1 MMNWRALSHT
11 KQERIW
17 SEVNQ
22 LIKWKPGSRF
32 HHIIPPDP
40 YRVFDIS
47 SGVSGK
53 ASNDG
58 VVRVLSDLET
68 SILKAFQLCT
78 GKNYWQHDGYTFSP
92 HQAMPKDEFGDWP
105 VPIFPD
111 GDYYFFFHQDFSWG
125 LLGDPWK
132 CTITVFGEELLKS
145 IDKYPPILFQ
155 DR

>member
-1 MMNWRALSHT
+1 MCKDEIMMNWRALSHT

-32 HHIIPPDP
+32 HHIIPLDP

-53 ASNDG
+53 ASNDD
-58 VVRVLSDLET
+58 VVRVLNDLET
-68 SILKAFQLCT
+68 SILKAFQSCT
-78 GKNYWQHDGYTFSP
+78 GNQDVIYALDWQHDGYTFSP

-105 VPIFPD
+105 VPIFPA
-111 GDYYFFFHQDFSWG
+111 GDYYFFFHQGFSWG
-125 LLGDPWK
+125 LLGD
-132 CTITVFGEELLKS
+132 L
-145 IDKYPPILFQ
+145 
-155 DR
+155 